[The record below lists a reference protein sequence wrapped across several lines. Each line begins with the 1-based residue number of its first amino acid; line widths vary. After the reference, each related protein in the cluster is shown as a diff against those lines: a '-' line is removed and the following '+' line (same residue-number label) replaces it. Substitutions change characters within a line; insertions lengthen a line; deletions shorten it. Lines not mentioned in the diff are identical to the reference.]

1 MVELVQAQGIVLA
14 SGGAHLFGWQLG
26 FIVATL
32 VILVVVALVQ
42 SILVIARRIG
52 VQAQGAIQRLDAA
65 QRNTSPLKD
74 IPKVNE
80 MAIAIVGGL
89 TTARKALG
97 G

>member
-1 MVELVQAQGIVLA
+1 LEFLSAQGVVLA
-14 SGGAHLFGWQLG
+14 SEQAHLFGWQLG
-26 FIVATL
+26 FIIATL

-65 QRNTSPLKD
+65 RQNTAPLQD
-74 IPKVNE
+74 IPKVND